1 MKMSRRGILQNL
13 ATLTVC
19 PKILRAAGRRDQ
31 GPQHNLTAPGIVV
44 GFSDE
49 GQINNLSLG
58 AQRVPIRFTAAT
70 VLTDCVA
77 QGSGISPLPGG
88 VIEYRCRHVH
98 QSTREE
104 CTVINRFSP
113 TSSSIRWEI
122 EILGVGSPWSTPIET
137 RLAWRQTETA
147 KFWTAWDRPPGAGA
161 GWRDPLVPSPFSDL
175 SLRYGGYIKETNA
188 FSLPLVTILDVSADV
203 GLSLVQSPESVLL
216 DLRLTTS
223 ERGDVILAREHHRI
237 AESNPIRF
245 AMDLVSH
252 PADWRAA
259 LGWMVNRYPS
269 HFNPPNP
276 QAHKLD
282 GCGAYSAY
290 QGRIDRD
297 KLRKMAFS
305 VNWNARFD
313 FPFQGMMI
321 PPVSRDEVWR
331 SWYRKPTSLARMSRY
346 DSQMKREGF
355 HVLEYFVLTEC
366 GNHIKKER
374 PPRRRQSIADS
385 WRDANDFVHYGIP
398 GAVVRTPDGKVQY
411 SDWFESVVVDPG
423 EAVWRDFL
431 IGQIKRLLKE
441 LPDSDGIC
449 VDRLDWLTLYNR
461 SRDDGVSWI
470 DGHPVR
476 SLLMS
481 WKKTGAEVAALM
493 HQAGKFV
500 YANPLVRR
508 LDAVP
513 FIDGFYD
520 EYADDPNMMNLTA
533 LLALRKPAIG
543 WTRDTATLGADPDAL
558 FQRHLHLGV
567 FPMVPFPGADH
578 SIAPDP
584 WAERHY
590 LDYGPLLAGIRGKQW
605 VLEPHAISIDRS
617 ACVNLFKVP
626 DGYAVPITFAKH
638 NTELTVTLRNFSA
651 ENRSAVS
658 IQAILPAASKPLAL
672 AGKWTGGDLNIE
684 TPLNRGCA
692 LVRIRAISASKPNG
706 R

>member
-1 MKMSRRGILQNL
+1 MKMSRRGLLQNL
-13 ATLTVC
+13 ATLTTW
-19 PKILRAAGRRDQ
+19 PRILRASSRDQ
-31 GPQHNLTAPGIVV
+31 IFAPGITV
-44 GFSDE
+44 GFSRE

-77 QGSGISPLPGG
+77 QGSTFSSLPGG
-88 VIEYRCRHVH
+88 AIEFRSRHVH
-98 QSTREE
+98 QTSHRE
-104 CTVINRFSP
+104 CMVIDRYSP
-113 TSSSIRWEI
+113 TLSSIRWEL
-122 EILGVGSPWSTPIET
+122 EILGSGSPWSTPIVT
-137 RLAWRQTETA
+137 RLIWNQTETA
-147 KFWTAWDRPPGAGA
+147 KFWTAWDRPPGVGT
-161 GWRDPLVPSPFSDL
+161 GWRDPLVPSSFADL
-175 SLRYGGYIKETNA
+175 SLSYGGHIKEAEA
-188 FSLPLVTILDVSADV
+188 FSLPLATILDASADV

-216 DLRLTTS
+216 DMRLTTS
-223 ERGDVILAREHHRI
+223 KHGEVIFTRIHHRI
-237 AESNPIRF
+237 VDSSLIRF
-245 AMDLVSH
+245 AMDLVPH

-259 LGWMVNRYPS
+259 LGWMVKRYS
-269 HFNPPNP
+269 GYFDPPNP
-276 QAHKLD
+276 EVYRLD

-290 QGRIDRD
+290 QGRLDRD
-297 KLRKMAFS
+297 KLRKMTFS

-346 DSQMKREGF
+346 DSQMKQAGF

-366 GNHIKKER
+366 GNHVAKTPLPKKARSDQE
-374 PPRRRQSIADS
+374 S
-385 WRDANDFVHYGIP
+385 WRDANDFVHYGIA
-398 GAVVRTPDGKVQY
+398 GAVVRRPDGTIQY
-411 SDWFESVVVDPG
+411 SDWFDSVVVDPA
-423 EAVWRDFL
+423 EPVWCDFL
-431 IGQIKRLLKE
+431 IGQIKRLINE

-449 VDRLDWLTLYNR
+449 IDRLDWLTLYNGFL
-461 SRDDGVSWI
+461 DDGVSWL
-470 DGHPVR
+470 DGRPAR

-481 WKKTGAEVAALM
+481 WKETGAKIASLI

-520 EYADDPNMMNLTA
+520 EYADDPNMLNLSA
-533 LLALRKPAIG
+533 MLALRKPAIG

-558 FQRHLHLGV
+558 FQRHLHMGV

-626 DGYAVPITFAKH
+626 DGHAVPITFAKH
-638 NTELTVTLRNFSA
+638 TPEVSVTLRNFA
-651 ENRSAVS
+651 VAQPSAVS

-672 AGKWTGGDLNIE
+672 VGEWTGGDLKIE
-684 TPLNRGCA
+684 VPLNRGCA
-692 LVRIRAISASKPNG
+692 LVRIRAISGSKPNG